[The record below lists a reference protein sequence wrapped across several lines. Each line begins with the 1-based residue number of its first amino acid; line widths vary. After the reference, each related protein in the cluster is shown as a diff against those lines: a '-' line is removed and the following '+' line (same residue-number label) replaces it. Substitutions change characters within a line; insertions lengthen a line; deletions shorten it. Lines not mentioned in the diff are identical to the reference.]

1 MWQAQGK
8 DRKDIIMATTR
19 FSTENNQ
26 SGGNLPKGVGTLVV
40 IGLVVLLAIIVAFNS
55 FTVVNEGFIGV
66 KYQFGKIVDSDLSAG
81 LNFHIPFM
89 EEIEQVDIREQ
100 VYAVTTDAYTSDTQ
114 TVNELM
120 LKVNYYYDGTQL
132 SEIIRTIGISNVET
146 KLLVPNVAKI
156 TKDEIGKVQAEML
169 VQNRS
174 DVQNAI
180 FAKIK
185 EALAPQGIIVTA
197 FAIENLSFDD
207 AFEQSIQAKVIAAQ
221 DALKMQNKTAEKEEE
236 AKQQVIAAQ
245 AEADSQKI
253 KADAEAY
260 AIQVVQE
267 QIAQSPDYI
276 EYLKISNWN
285 GVLPQ
290 AIGTEVNPF
299 IALDGDYSTATR
311 QNVQSTPVVS
321 TGTAQ

>member
-1 MWQAQGK
+1 
-8 DRKDIIMATTR
+8 MATFNFT
-19 FSTENNQ
+19 TEKKSEGNN
-26 SGGNLPKGVGTLVV
+26 KGFGVLVL
-40 IGLVVLLAIIVAFNS
+40 IGVIIVFVLIVLFNS

-66 KYQFGKIVDSDLSAG
+66 KYQFGKIVDSNLSAG
-81 LNFHIPFM
+81 LNFHIPFV
-89 EEIEQVDIREQ
+89 EEIEQVDTREQ
-100 VYAVTTDAYTSDTQ
+100 IYSVTTDAYTSDTQ
-114 TVNELM
+114 TVNTLM

-132 SEIIRTIGISNVET
+132 SDIIRSIGIPNVET

-156 TKDEIGKVQAEML
+156 AKDEIGKVQAEKL

-174 DVQNAI
+174 DVQNSI
-180 FAKIK
+180 YEELKDT
-185 EALAPQGIIVTA
+185 LAPQGIIVTA

-260 AIQVVQE
+260 AIKVVQE
-267 QIAQSPDYI
+267 QIAQSPNYI
-276 EYLKISNWN
+276 DYLKISNWN

-299 IALDGDYSTATR
+299 IALGEEYSAAA
-311 QNVQSTPVVS
+311 NSSPSTTVTTP
-321 TGTAQ
+321 AE

>member
-1 MWQAQGK
+1 M
-8 DRKDIIMATTR
+8 
-19 FSTENNQ
+19 
-26 SGGNLPKGVGTLVV
+26 
-40 IGLVVLLAIIVAFNS
+40 
-55 FTVVNEGFIGV
+55 
-66 KYQFGKIVDSDLSAG
+66 
-81 LNFHIPFM
+81 
-89 EEIEQVDIREQ
+89 
-100 VYAVTTDAYTSDTQ
+100 
-114 TVNELM
+114 
-120 LKVNYYYDGTQL
+120 NYYYDGTKL

-156 TKDEIGKVQAEML
+156 AKDEIGKVQAEKL

-174 DVQNAI
+174 DVQNSI
-180 FAKIK
+180 YVELK
-185 EALAPQGIIVTA
+185 ETLAPQGIIVTA

-236 AKQQVIAAQ
+236 AKQQVIAAE
-245 AEADSQKI
+245 AEAQSQKI

-299 IALDGDYSTATR
+299 IALGGDYATAT
-311 QNVQSTPVVS
+311 
-321 TGTAQ
+321 TGGNTAAAPTVTAPTE

>member
-1 MWQAQGK
+1 MQK
-8 DRKDIIMATTR
+8 FT
-19 FSTENNQ
+19 TENKDGKMQ
-26 SGGNLPKGVGTLVV
+26 PRWGIIT
-40 IGLVVLLAIIVAFNS
+40 IVVLIILAAVIVVFNS

-66 KYQFGKIVDSDLSAG
+66 KYQFGKIVGQNLSAG
-81 LNFHIPFM
+81 LNFHIPFI
-89 EEIEQVDIREQ
+89 EEIQQVDTREQ
-100 VYAVTTDAYTSDTQ
+100 IYEVETDAYTSDTQ
-114 TVNELM
+114 TVDS
-120 LKVNYYYDGTQL
+120 LKLKLNYCYDATNL
-132 SEIIRTIGISNVET
+132 PNIIRSIGVPNVES

-156 TKDEIGKVQAEML
+156 SKDEIGKVKAEDL

-174 DVQNAI
+174 SVQNAI
-180 FAKIK
+180 YESLK
-185 EALAPQGIIVTA
+185 ETLEGQGIIVTA

-236 AKQQVIAAQ
+236 AKQKVIAAQ

-260 AIQVVQE
+260 AIEVVQK
-267 QIAQSPDYI
+267 QLTQSPNYI
-276 EYLKISNWN
+276 EYMKIMNWD

-299 IALDGDYSTATR
+299 IALDGVTSGNNA
-311 QNVQSTPVVS
+311 NNGSNGNSGSANAPAVNN
-321 TGTAQ
+321 GN

>member
-1 MWQAQGK
+1 
-8 DRKDIIMATTR
+8 MATNQ
-19 FSTENNQ
+19 FSTD
-26 SGGNLPKGVGTLVV
+26 SSDKGGKKIGFWIAVGIIVV
-40 IGLVVLLAIIVAFNS
+40 IVLVVLFNC

-66 KYQFGKIVDSDLSAG
+66 KYQFGKIVESDMSAG
-81 LNFHIPFM
+81 LNFHIPFV
-89 EEIEQVDIREQ
+89 EEIEQVDTREQ
-100 VYAVTTDAYTSDTQ
+100 IYSVQTDAYTSDTQ
-114 TVNELM
+114 TVDNLG
-120 LKVNYYYDGTQL
+120 LKLNYYYDGTKL
-132 SEIIRTIGISNVET
+132 PEIIRTIGISNVET

-156 TKDEIGKVQAEML
+156 SKDEIGKVKAEDL

-180 FAKIK
+180 YESLKTTL
-185 EALAPQGIIVTA
+185 EPQGIIVTA
-197 FAIENLSFDD
+197 FAIENLAFED

-236 AKQQVIAAQ
+236 ARQQVIAAQ

-260 AIQVVQE
+260 AIKAVQE
-267 QIAQSPDYI
+267 QLEKSPNYI
-276 EYLKISNWN
+276 EYLKVSNWN

-299 IALDGDYSTATR
+299 MSLGGTDYTTSTR
-311 QNVQSTPVVS
+311 
-321 TGTAQ
+321 TASANNYTSAAADSAE

>member
-1 MWQAQGK
+1 MAAFNFTTEKKPESSGK
-8 DRKDIIMATTR
+8 GI
-19 FSTENNQ
+19 
-26 SGGNLPKGVGTLVV
+26 GVLVL
-40 IGLVVLLAIIVAFNS
+40 IGIIIVLVLIIAFNS
-55 FTVVNEGFIGV
+55 FSVVNEGFIGV
-66 KYQFGKIVDSDLSAG
+66 KYQFGKIVDSNLSAG
-81 LNFHIPFM
+81 LNFHIPFI
-89 EEIEQVDIREQ
+89 EEIEQVDTREQ
-100 VYAVTTDAYTSDTQ
+100 IYSVSTDAYTSDTQ
-114 TVNELM
+114 TVNSLQ
-120 LKVNYYYDGTQL
+120 LKVNYYYDSTQL
-132 SEIIRTIGISNVET
+132 SEIIRSIGISNVET

-156 TKDEIGKVQAEML
+156 AKDEIGKVQAEVL

-180 FAKIK
+180 F
-185 EALAPQGIIVTA
+185 ESLRDTLAGNGIIVTA

-236 AKQQVIAAQ
+236 AKQQVIAA
-245 AEADSQKI
+245 EADAQSQKI

-260 AIQVVQE
+260 AIEVVQK
-267 QIAQSPDYI
+267 QIAQSPNYI

-299 IALDGDYSTATR
+299 ISLDGSYSTA
-311 QNVQSTPVVS
+311 SG
-321 TGTAQ
+321 GTTAHAAATE

>member
-1 MWQAQGK
+1 MQK
-8 DRKDIIMATTR
+8 
-19 FSTENNQ
+19 FSTENNE
-26 SGGNLPKGVGTLVV
+26 GGVQFKAGHIV
-40 IGLVVLLAIIVAFNS
+40 IAALIILAVLIVLFNS

-66 KYQFGKIVDSDLSAG
+66 KYQFGKIVGQNLSAG
-81 LNFHIPFM
+81 LNFHIPFI
-89 EEIEQVDIREQ
+89 EEIQEVDTREQ
-100 VYAVTTDAYTSDTQ
+100 VYAVQTDAYTSDTQ
-114 TVNELM
+114 TVDSLQ
-120 LKVNYYYDGTQL
+120 LKLNYCYDGTKL
-132 SEIIRTIGISNVET
+132 PDIIRTIGVSNVEQ

-156 TKDEIGKVQAEML
+156 SKDEIGKVKAEDL

-174 DVQNAI
+174 TVQNAI
-180 FAKIK
+180 YNSLK
-185 EALAPQGIIVTA
+185 ETLDPQGIIVTA

-236 AKQQVIAAQ
+236 AKQKVIAAQ

-260 AIQVVQE
+260 AIEAVQK
-267 QIAQSPDYI
+267 QLTQSPNYI
-276 EYLKISNWN
+276 EYMKIMNWD

-299 IALDGDYSTATR
+299 IALGENTSSGNTTPNNSLAGNTAA
-311 QNVQSTPVVS
+311 N
-321 TGTAQ
+321 GGN

>member
-1 MWQAQGK
+1 
-8 DRKDIIMATTR
+8 MATFN
-19 FSTENNQ
+19 FSTEKKPE
-26 SGGNLPKGVGTLVV
+26 GNGKGFGVLVL
-40 IGLVVLLAIIVAFNS
+40 IGVIIVLVLILLFNS
-55 FTVVNEGFIGV
+55 FSVVNEGFIGV
-66 KYQFGKIVDSDLSAG
+66 KYQFGKIVDSNLSAG
-81 LNFHIPFM
+81 LNFHIPFV
-89 EEIEQVDIREQ
+89 EEIEQVDTREQ
-100 VYAVTTDAYTSDTQ
+100 IYSVTTDAYTSDTQ
-114 TVNELM
+114 TVNTLA

-156 TKDEIGKVQAEML
+156 AKDEIGKVQAEKL

-174 DVQNAI
+174 DVQNSI
-180 FAKIK
+180 YVELK
-185 EALAPQGIIVTA
+185 ETLAPQGIIVTA

-245 AEADSQKI
+245 AAADSQKI

-311 QNVQSTPVVS
+311 GGNTAAAATTATTP
-321 TGTAQ
+321 TE

>member
-1 MWQAQGK
+1 
-8 DRKDIIMATTR
+8 MATQKFT
-19 FSTENNQ
+19 TETNEV
-26 SGGNLPKGVGTLVV
+26 KGIKPLIITG
-40 IGLVVLLAIIVAFNS
+40 IIIVLVIVLAFNC

-66 KYQFGKIVDSDLSAG
+66 KYQFGKIVASDLTAG
-81 LNFHIPFM
+81 LNFHLPF
-89 EEIEQVDIREQ
+89 IETIQQVDTREQ
-100 VYAVTTDAYTSDTQ
+100 IYSVQTDAYTSDTQ
-114 TVNELM
+114 TVNTLV
-120 LKVNYYYDGTQL
+120 LKVNYCYDGGKL
-132 SEIIRTIGISNVET
+132 SEIIRQIGISNVET

-156 TKDEIGKVQAEML
+156 AKDEIGKVQAEKL

-180 FAKIK
+180 YTSIK
-185 EALAPQGIIVTA
+185 ETLAPQGIIVTA

-236 AKQQVIAAQ
+236 AKQQVIAAE
-245 AEADSQKI
+245 AEAEAQKL
-253 KADAEAY
+253 KAEAEAY

-276 EYLKISNWN
+276 DYLKISNWN

-290 AIGTEVNPF
+290 AIGNEINPF
-299 IALDGDYSTATR
+299 IALEGKTTTSTT
-311 QNVQSTPVVS
+311 
-321 TGTAQ
+321 TAPAAE